1 MRVSSAEATQWLHR
15 LDSYTN
21 AVFGRA
27 RTLSA
32 TEDMCV
38 ACSRQATTINISGL
52 CRTCVAQ
59 RLADTANIVLFRQR
73 KTSRPPD
80 PDASDR

>member
-1 MRVSSAEATQWLHR
+1 MRVSSPEAAQWLHR

-32 TEDMCV
+32 IEDVCV
-38 ACSRQATTINISGL
+38 ACSRQATTTNISGL
-52 CRTCVAQ
+52 CRTCAAQ
-59 RLADTANIVLFRQR
+59 RQADTANIVLFRPR
-73 KTSRPPD
+73 KTHRPADHEPAD
-80 PDASDR
+80 H

>member
-1 MRVSSAEATQWLHR
+1 MRVSSPEATQWLHR

-21 AVFGRA
+21 AEFGRA

-32 TEDMCV
+32 MDVECV
-38 ACSRQATTINISGL
+38 ACSRYATTTNISGL

-59 RLADTANIVLFRQR
+59 RQTDTANIVQFRQR
-73 KTSRPPD
+73 KTNRPAD
-80 PDASDR
+80 SETSNH